1 MDRQGAPELD
11 RPGAAKVDRQGEA
24 KVEGQGAN
32 VCLFIG
38 SFASL
43 FKEERERFGDFNF
56 VFRAYSLH
64 TGILYLSNFEIMQR
78 KKGVTGLDFPGDLLL
93 CMFLTYF

>member
-1 MDRQGAPELD
+1 MKC
-11 RPGAAKVDRQGEA
+11 RPTV
-24 KVEGQGAN
+24 
-32 VCLFIG
+32 LFLSRNFEDEVAI
-38 SFASL
+38 
-43 FKEERERFGDFNF
+43 KEERERFGDFNF